1 MSSNKSARTSI
12 SRNSKELPL
21 TPVSL
26 AKCPTDIL
34 LDIIGHLDLHDTFS
48 FLSVCSGVKR
58 LRHSRFLWLDLLQ
71 RTERVRPLA
80 FPVGTDI
87 THLSLAELEAVAQHT
102 HHVQQNWGS
111 ERPSI
116 RRPVRSKS
124 YGPAGSG
131 VAAIL
136 SVVPGTSLAIL
147 YIRETTQLICCDLDA
162 PHLMESMVVGHI
174 SRKAHY
180 NKPGL
185 HLIALTMGHHTHA
198 RSLCVLGVEHENG
211 RAVTLKEYFRAPSYT
226 SCKALFICEDVI
238 GVIPYPEDET
248 FIRVHATNFL
258 TNVSVTVLIEV
269 GHPISN
275 FSYLL
280 CYVHDTSPY
289 IVVANSWEF
298 EVHRCPADRLPLGGA
313 HGLESGSHER
323 INNTRVAKIDV
334 EQDGL
339 RADHGVYDSEIA
351 EMRWSPMGFH
361 AIVVE
366 YSHETAYPTTFAH
379 FWPSGIEKAPT
390 TICSKEG
397 SGPTSKAVTPHG
409 FWHHPRPAC
418 TQSSSSIGHMI
429 PHTTQILSPLF
440 SYTWCNSSST
450 LTPSKPA
457 SSSFHLTY
465 ACMRYTLLPSMSVAV
480 LYTSP
485 REGVFIC
492 YPVCLIIV
500 AFCPLHGWR

>member
-1 MSSNKSARTSI
+1 MTSNKSARTSI

-26 AKCPTDIL
+26 AKY
-34 LDIIGHLDLHDTFS
+34 IIGHLDLHDTFS

-58 LRHSRFLWLDLLQ
+58 LCHSRFLWLDLLQ
-71 RTERVRPLA
+71 RTERSWRRLRSIPIV
-80 FPVGTDI
+80 F
-87 THLSLAELEAVAQHT
+87 SK
-102 HHVQQNWGS
+102 NWGS

-185 HLIALTMGHHTHA
+185 HLIALTMGHHGHA

-211 RAVTLKEYFRAPSYT
+211 RA
-226 SCKALFICEDVI
+226 ALFICEDVI

-366 YSHETAYPTTFAH
+366 YSHETAYPTTVGSHIKSRDSPWLLASS
-379 FWPSGIEKAPT
+379 PSGMYTVIILDRT
-390 TICSKEG
+390 HD
-397 SGPTSKAVTPHG
+397 TP
-409 FWHHPRPAC
+409 
-418 TQSSSSIGHMI
+418 
-429 PHTTQILSPLF
+429 
-440 SYTWCNSSST
+440 CNSDSE
-450 LTPSKPA
+450 PSVFLYLVQFLVNPDAIK
-457 SSSFHLTY
+457 T
-465 ACMRYTLLPSMSVAV
+465 RLLEFPSYICLHEIYSVAV
-480 LYTSP
+480 DERRGYLFAIPY
-485 REGVFIC
+485 
-492 YPVCLIIV
+492 
-500 AFCPLHGWR
+500 A